1 MTMTIQQLI
10 EKEGG
15 ISAFSQ
21 ALSIPKRTVENWR
34 SEAAGG
40 RRPPEY
46 NVHIYAELLS
56 LRKKL
61 KCRKANMFNS

>member
-1 MTMTIQQLI
+1 MSIREII

-15 ISAFSQ
+15 VDAFSQ
-21 ALSIPKRTVENWR
+21 ALGIPKRTVENWR
-34 SEAAGG
+34 SKAAGG

-61 KCRKANMFNS
+61 KCKATSAAKS